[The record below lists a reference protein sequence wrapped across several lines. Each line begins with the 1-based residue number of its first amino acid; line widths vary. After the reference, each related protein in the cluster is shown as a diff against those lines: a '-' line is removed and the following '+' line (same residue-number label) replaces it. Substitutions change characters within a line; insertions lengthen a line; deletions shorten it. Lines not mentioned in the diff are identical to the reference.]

1 MRPLSWAMGE
11 YINLVAAMKSGRTD
25 APSVVCERYLCD
37 RPQAA
42 VTFKVTVPTRLGENV
57 YLVGSTPLLSNWVPD
72 SGILL
77 SPAGYPVWS
86 GTISLPA
93 STQFEYKYIKRAADG
108 QVIWESGSNRTV
120 TMPASGSIVLN
131 DTFK

>member
-42 VTFKVTVPTRLGENV
+42 VTFKVTAPARWGENV
-57 YLVGSTPLLSNWVPD
+57 CLVGSTPLLSNWVPD

-77 SPAGYPVWS
+77 SSTGYPVWS
-86 GTISLPA
+86 ETISLPA
-93 STQFEYKYIKRAADG
+93 STQFQYKYIKRASNG
-108 QVIWESGSNRTV
+108 SIIWESGSNRTV
-120 TMPASGSIVLN
+120 MTPSSGSIVLN